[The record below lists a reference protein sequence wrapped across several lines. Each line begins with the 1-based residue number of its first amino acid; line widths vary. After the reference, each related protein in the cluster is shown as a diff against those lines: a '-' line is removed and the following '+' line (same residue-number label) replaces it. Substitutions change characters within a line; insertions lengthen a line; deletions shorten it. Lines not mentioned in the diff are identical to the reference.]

1 MIAECNL
8 LMVRGI
14 NNRLIEMVLFC
25 CSDCVQ
31 MFDWDQ
37 DNVIVTGSTDG
48 IVRVRP
54 YPLAPWCGP
63 FSIDT
68 LRYCVLVSVCV
79 LCCTNVRIVF
89 HYLLCDVV

>member
-63 FSIDT
+63 FLLTHCAIACWFQYV
-68 LRYCVLVSVCV
+68 YCAVLT
-79 LCCTNVRIVF
+79 CT
-89 HYLLCDVV
+89 

>member
-1 MIAECNL
+1 MIGECNL

-48 IVRVRP
+48 IVRVR
-54 YPLAPWCGP
+54 
-63 FSIDT
+63 T
-68 LRYCVLVSVCV
+68 SVPTGSV
-79 LCCTNVRIVF
+79 VWTVF
-89 HYLLCDVV
+89 Y